1 MKNDKKLI
9 ADIIQ
14 WDINSW
20 KYAIDFWESKC
31 NFNSSMNALELGG
44 RQGGLSLWLALK
56 GIKTICSD
64 LNDTEKTAFPLHL
77 KHNLSHLISYH
88 DINATTIPYKEQFD
102 IIVFKSILGGIGYGN
117 NKNAQE
123 QTFNSIY
130 NALKPGGKLLF
141 AENLAASPFH
151 QFFRKKFVK
160 WGSEWRYP
168 KLEEL
173 EQWLTNFSKVEM
185 ECKGVWA
192 TFGRSEKQ
200 RNLLSA
206 FDKTIFDYVTPKQ
219 HRYIVFAVAEK

>member
-20 KYAIDFWESKC
+20 KYAINFWEGKC
-31 NFNSSMNALELGG
+31 NFNSTLTALELGG

-56 GIKTICSD
+56 RIKTICSD
-64 LNDTEKTAFPLHL
+64 LNNTEITALPLHH
-77 KHNLSHLISYH
+77 KYKIEHLVSYQ
-88 DINATTIPYKEQFD
+88 DINATAIPFNEQFD
-102 IIVFKSILGGIGYGN
+102 IIIFKSILGGIGYGN

-123 QTFNSIY
+123 QTFKSIY
-130 NALKPGGKLLF
+130 NALKPGGRLLF
-141 AENLAASPFH
+141 AENLAASPLH

-173 EQWLTNFSKVEM
+173 EQWLSNFSKVEIA
-185 ECKGVWA
+185 CKGVWA

-206 FDKTIFDYVTPKQ
+206 FDNVIFNHITPKQ
-219 HRYIVFAVAEK
+219 HKYIVFGYAEK